1 MNTFTFNISLSILN
15 HLGRNLYRSF
25 ITVLGE
31 AISNSWDADAEHV
44 YINIDRKNNTLIIK
58 DDGQGMTGEDFQ
70 NKFLKIG
77 YSKRK
82 SNATHTEKKK
92 RPYIGRKGI
101 GKLALLS
108 CAKRITVITKT
119 DTTALVAGTI
129 DNSGLDKAIKDD
141 LSPNEYK
148 LGVPSEEVVE
158 KYSQNLE
165 HGTIII
171 FEEVNEGIRNRIE
184 YLRKLIALYFRFSL
198 LDDSFHIYLNDQEIT
213 IKELND
219 LANKTQFLWIINESS
234 DPYVTQMLAESSEL
248 KRQSII
254 RFKAYAVS
262 GFIASAKT
270 PSALKIKDTDEKVS
284 IDLFVNGRLREK
296 DILKH
301 IPTTRIVE
309 SYLYGQIHFDE
320 LDDSNDRFTS
330 SRESVV
336 SDDPKFNDF
345 LKSLEP
351 LLRNILNEWD
361 KWRVEINQEGDS
373 ENTTSMTRR
382 ERKSR
387 ELYGAVIDDF
397 KPKKTSSKEQS
408 RVDIWLRE
416 LATDAS
422 FNFASYAECFVA
434 ENLLRNYIEEKSIAI
449 PTKIANQISKWEENA
464 EKYKEKANINFEIRA
479 KNTKLSYCAME
490 NLAEVIDPEKDK
502 IAISSNFHRD
512 ATNYK
517 PVRDAL
523 AHTALLTENAKKQL
537 NLTFEN
543 IKARVKKLMSE
554 V

>member
-1 MNTFTFNISLSILN
+1 MNAFTFNISLSILN

-82 SNATHTEKKK
+82 SNATHTEKKT

-148 LGVPSEEVVE
+148 LGLPSEEIVE
-158 KYSQNLE
+158 KYSQDLE

-171 FEEVNEGIRNRIE
+171 FEEMNEGIRNRIE

-198 LDDSFHIYLNDQEIT
+198 LDNSFHIYLNDEEIT

-248 KRQSII
+248 KHYSVIH
-254 RFKAYAVS
+254 FKSYVVS

-309 SYLYGQIHFDE
+309 SYLYGQIHFNE
-320 LDDSNDRFTS
+320 LDDLNDRFTS

-345 LKSLEP
+345 LKKLEP
-351 LLRNILNEWD
+351 LLRTILNQWD
-361 KWRVEINQEGDS
+361 KWRVEINQEGDT
-373 ENTTSMTRR
+373 ENTSITRR
-382 ERKSR
+382 ERKSK
-387 ELYGAVIDDF
+387 ELYGAVVDDF
-397 KPKKTSSKEQS
+397 KQEKNSSKEKS
-408 RVDIWLRE
+408 KVDQWLDE
-416 LATDAS
+416 LSGDAP
-422 FNFASYAECFVA
+422 FNFASYADCFVA
-434 ENLLRNYIEEKSIAI
+434 ENLLRKYIEEKSIAI
-449 PTKIANQISKWEENA
+449 PTELKNQITQWETNA
-464 EKYKEKANINFEIRA
+464 ESYKQKANINFEIRA
-479 KNTKLSYCAME
+479 RNTKLSYCAMD
-490 NLAEVIDPEKDK
+490 NLAGLIDKGKDK
-502 IAISSNFHRD
+502 ITQASFLRD
-512 ATNYK
+512 AATYK

-523 AHTALLTENAKKQL
+523 AHTALLTDDAKQQL
-537 NLTFEN
+537 NLTFKN